1 MLVAACSMTY
11 LCTWRALSAASR
23 CPPRYPSAND
33 NLPRGLRPMGLPD
46 AHHRNEL
53 GWVEGRSYLRG
64 GVTAV
69 PLHRASA
76 HQGTYRHHPGQN
88 QLYMIGSPSRG
99 GGPRP
104 LDLGYSQS
112 WSGVAR
118 PS

>member
-23 CPPRYPSAND
+23 CPPRSPPAND

-64 GVTAV
+64 ASQPV

-99 GGPRP
+99 GWA
-104 LDLGYSQS
+104 ST
-112 WSGVAR
+112 A
-118 PS
+118 